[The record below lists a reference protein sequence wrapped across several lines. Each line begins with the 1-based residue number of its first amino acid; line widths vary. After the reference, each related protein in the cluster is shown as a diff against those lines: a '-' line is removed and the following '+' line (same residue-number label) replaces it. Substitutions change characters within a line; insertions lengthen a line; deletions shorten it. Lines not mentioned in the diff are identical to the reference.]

1 MPTTPTEH
9 HVMKAPPEVREV
21 VRHVVAEQPGT
32 VERQVA
38 ESARRFWDL
47 PDVGRWERD
56 RLGSATRQPGRPS
69 VYDARREWHQKR
81 SDQQAGSGTGMTP
94 SVTPSGESGMS
105 TARPTA

>member
-1 MPTTPTEH
+1 
-9 HVMKAPPEVREV
+9 MKAPPEVREIVRAV
-21 VRHVVAEQPGT
+21 VWEQPAT

-69 VYDARREWHQKR
+69 VYDARRESNQKR
-81 SDQQAGSGTGMTP
+81 SDGPESSGTGTTA
-94 SVTPSGESGMS
+94 SAEVGIGGE
-105 TARPTA
+105 RPTA

>member
-47 PDVGRWERD
+47 PDVGN
-56 RLGSATRQPGRPS
+56 ATGLARQLVNLAIRQM